1 MSQYHFTLVCC
12 VFGGGCQIITEQLG
26 FSLEA
31 GELQIIDANW
41 HVTHINRVFFGW
53 RVARRVTVSAY
64 KFLPSQQQEAF
75 LPGVPGKA

>member
-53 RVARRVTVSAY
+53 RVARSVTVSAY
-64 KFLPSQQQEAF
+64 KTDYHASLRSRRPSTMST
-75 LPGVPGKA
+75 G